1 MLLVL
6 IPSSHADIAVA
17 SLAFEILR
25 TVGHENIKTPK
36 WTIFDQPV
44 ETCRLC
50 NRLITSVLQEHPR
63 MSWADVTHLAI
74 WAAAYAEFGLAQE
87 GREAGLGGRGGGGL
101 FFKPL

>member
-36 WTIFDQPV
+36 
-44 ETCRLC
+44 
-50 NRLITSVLQEHPR
+50 
-63 MSWADVTHLAI
+63 
-74 WAAAYAEFGLAQE
+74 
-87 GREAGLGGRGGGGL
+87 
-101 FFKPL
+101 